1 MTGSLLDIWG
11 LSVQFFTYQGIV
23 RALEN
28 VDLSVSRG
36 EILGLV
42 GETGCGKSVLARSVL
57 RLIAD
62 PPGKISSGKIL
73 FKEEDILT
81 ASHQRLRHI
90 RGNEI
95 SMIFQEPMSSLN
107 PVFRVGNQMME
118 VVMLHQQVERTVARG
133 ICIDMLRQ
141 VKMPDPEAVLSKY
154 PHELSGGMR
163 QRAMIA
169 MELSCRPELLIAD
182 EPTTALDVTVQAQ
195 VLTILEDLTRQK
207 GVSVLFISHD
217 LGVIAQICD
226 RVAVMYAG
234 RIVEVAP
241 VGMLFAAPAHPYTVG
256 LLQAIPRVDE
266 EKKRLAVIPG
276 TVPGLIEPPGG
287 CRFHPRC
294 AEKVKSC
301 DRVVPQS
308 VEVAQGHHVACHL
321 YDSIANQKPDNLNS
335 QKTGREQ

>member
-1 MTGSLLDIWG
+1 MADTLLHIRN
-11 LSVQFFTYQGIV
+11 LSVRFFTYQGV
-23 RALEN
+23 VKALEN
-28 VDLSVSRG
+28 VSLAVSEG

-62 PPGKISSGKIL
+62 PPGKITGGEIL
-73 FKEEDILT
+73 FRGEDILE
-81 ASHQRLRHI
+81 AGSRRLRQI

-107 PVFRVGNQMME
+107 PVFRIGTQMQE
-118 VVMLHQQVERTVARG
+118 VVMLHRRVDGPEARR
-133 ICIDMLRQ
+133 ICVDMLRQ
-141 VKMPDPEAVLSKY
+141 VKMPDPEEVLHKY

-163 QRAMIA
+163 QRVMIA
-169 MELSCRPELLIAD
+169 MELSCRPDLLIAD

-195 VLTILEDLTRQK
+195 VLTILDDLTRK
-207 GVSVLFISHD
+207 RGVSVLFISHD

-241 VGMLFAAPAHPYTVG
+241 VGELFSRPMHPYTRG
-256 LLQAIPRVDE
+256 LLRAVPRVDE
-266 EKKRLAVIPG
+266 ERETLSVIPG
-276 TVPGLIEPPGG
+276 TVPGLIDPPGG

-294 AEKVKSC
+294 GQLRDAC
-301 DRVVPQS
+301 PGIVPEP
-308 VEVAQGHHVACHL
+308 VRTAPGHFVSCHL
-321 YDSIANQKPDNLNS
+321 YCEGGA
-335 QKTGREQ
+335 GRGV

>member
-1 MTGSLLDIWG
+1 MAEVLLDIRN
-11 LSVQFFTYQGIV
+11 LAVQFFTYQGVV

-28 VDLSVSRG
+28 IDLCILRG

-62 PPGKISSGKIL
+62 PPGKITGGEIR
-73 FKEEDILT
+73 FNGQDILKL
-81 ASHQRLRHI
+81 SRRRLRQI

-107 PVFRVGNQMME
+107 PVFTVGNQMLE
-118 VVMLHQQVERTVARG
+118 VVMLHQQVDRSQARK
-133 ICIDMLRQ
+133 ICIDMLEQ
-141 VKMPDPEAVLSKY
+141 VKMPDPEPLLSKY

-169 MELSCRPELLIAD
+169 MELSCRPSLLIAD

-195 VLTILEDLTRQK
+195 VLTILEDLTRK
-207 GVSVLFISHD
+207 SDVSVLFISHD
-217 LGVIAQICD
+217 LGVIAQLCD

-234 RIVEVAP
+234 YIVEIAP
-241 VGMLFAAPAHPYTVG
+241 VEDLFAAPKHPYTRG
-256 LLQAIPRVDE
+256 LLQSIPRLDE
-266 EKKRLAVIPG
+266 ETETLAAIAGV
-276 TVPGLIEPPGG
+276 VPGLIEPPGG

-294 AEKVKSC
+294 SQRFAPC
-301 DRVVPQS
+301 DRQVPRLQELEKKHS
-308 VEVAQGHHVACHL
+308 VACHL
-321 YDSIANQKPDNLNS
+321 YEKHKE
-335 QKTGREQ
+335 KT

>member
-1 MTGSLLDIWG
+1 MADVLLDICN

-23 RALEN
+23 QALEG
-28 VDLSVSRG
+28 VDLAVRQG

-62 PPGKISSGKIL
+62 PPGKITDGEIRFKGENIL
-73 FKEEDILT
+73 QADRR
-81 ASHQRLRHI
+81 RLRRI

-107 PVFRVGNQMME
+107 PVFTVGNQMIE
-118 VVMLHQQVERTVARG
+118 VVMLHQRVSRTEARG
-133 ICIDMLRQ
+133 ICIGMLQQ
-141 VKMPDPEAVLSKY
+141 VRMPDPEQVLSKY

-169 MELSCRPELLIAD
+169 MELSCRPDLLLAD

-195 VLTILEDLTRQK
+195 VLTILEELTRRR

-217 LGVIAQICD
+217 LGVIAQLCD
-226 RVAVMYAG
+226 RVAVRYAG
-234 RIVEVAP
+234 D
-241 VGMLFAAPAHPYTVG
+241 LFARPAHPYTGG
-256 LLQAIPRVDE
+256 LLQAIPRIDAQIAE
-266 EKKRLAVIPG
+266 LAVIPG
-276 TVPGLIEPPGG
+276 TVPGLIRPPAG

-294 AEKVKSC
+294 SRVFEPC
-301 DRVVPQS
+301 DRDVPRLLA
-308 VEVAQGHHVACHL
+308 VEPDHRVACHL
-321 YDSIANQKPDNLNS
+321 YQQA
-335 QKTGREQ
+335 EE

>member
-1 MTGSLLDIWG
+1 MAEVLLDIRN
-11 LSVQFFTYQGIV
+11 LAVQFFTYQGVV

-28 VDLSVSRG
+28 IDLCILRG

-62 PPGKISSGKIL
+62 PPGKITGGEIR
-73 FKEEDILT
+73 FNGQDILKL
-81 ASHQRLRHI
+81 SRRRLRQI

-107 PVFRVGNQMME
+107 PVFTVGNQMLE
-118 VVMLHQQVERTVARG
+118 VVMLHQQVDRSQARK
-133 ICIDMLRQ
+133 ICIDMLEQ
-141 VKMPDPEAVLSKY
+141 VKMPDPEPLLSKY

-169 MELSCRPELLIAD
+169 MELSCRPGLLIAD

-195 VLTILEDLTRQK
+195 VLTILEDLTRK
-207 GVSVLFISHD
+207 SDVSVLFISHD
-217 LGVIAQICD
+217 LGVIAQLCD

-234 RIVEVAP
+234 YIVEIAP
-241 VGMLFAAPAHPYTVG
+241 VEDLFAAPKHPYTRG
-256 LLQAIPRVDE
+256 LLQSIPRLDE
-266 EKKRLAVIPG
+266 ETETLAAIAGV
-276 TVPGLIEPPGG
+276 VPGLIEPPGG

-294 AEKVKSC
+294 SQRFAPC
-301 DRVVPQS
+301 DRQVPRLQELEKKHS
-308 VEVAQGHHVACHL
+308 VACHL
-321 YDSIANQKPDNLNS
+321 YEKHKE
-335 QKTGREQ
+335 KT

>member
-1 MTGSLLDIWG
+1 MTETLLDIGG
-11 LSVQFFTYQGIV
+11 LSVRFFTYQGIV
-23 RALEN
+23 KALEDVN
-28 VDLSVSRG
+28 LTVSKG

-62 PPGKISSGKIL
+62 PPGKIAGGKIL
-73 FKEEDILT
+73 FKGEDILGV
-81 ASHQRLRHI
+81 SKRRLRSI

-118 VVMLHQQVERTVARG
+118 VVMLHQRVGRAEARR
-133 ICIDMLRQ
+133 ICIDMLGQ

-154 PHELSGGMR
+154 PYELSGGMR

-195 VLTILEDLTRQK
+195 VLTILEELTRLR

-217 LGVIAQICD
+217 LGVIAQICE

-234 RIVEVAP
+234 RIVEIAP
-241 VGMLFAAPAHPYTVG
+241 VRKLFSNPRHPYTRG
-256 LLQAIPRVDE
+256 LLRAVPQVDE
-266 EKKRLAVIPG
+266 EKEALNVVPG
-276 TVPGLIEPPGG
+276 VVPGLIDPPGG

-294 AEKVKSC
+294 AEVLESC
-301 DRVVPQS
+301 RRIVPGP
-308 VEVAQGHHVACHL
+308 VEVEPDHHVACHL
-321 YDSIANQKPDNLNS
+321 FGSGK
-335 QKTGREQ
+335 

>member
-1 MTGSLLDIWG
+1 MEEILLDISG
-11 LSVQFFTYQGIV
+11 LSVRFFTYQGIV
-23 RALEN
+23 KALEDVN
-28 VDLSVSRG
+28 LIVSKG

-62 PPGKISSGKIL
+62 PPGKISGGKIF
-73 FKEEDILT
+73 FKGEDILG
-81 ASHQRLRHI
+81 ASKRRLRSI

-118 VVMLHQQVERTVARG
+118 VVMLHQRVGRGEARRV
-133 ICIDMLRQ
+133 CVDMLSQ
-141 VKMPDPEAVLSKY
+141 VKMPDPDAVLSKY

-169 MELSCRPELLIAD
+169 MELSCRPDLLIAD

-195 VLTILEDLTRQK
+195 VLTILEELTRQT

-217 LGVIAQICD
+217 LGVIAQICE

-234 RIVEVAP
+234 RIVEISP
-241 VGMLFAAPAHPYTVG
+241 VRKLFSNPGHPYTRG
-256 LLQAIPRVDE
+256 LLKAVPQVDE
-266 EKKRLAVIPG
+266 ERETLNVVPG
-276 TVPGLIEPPGG
+276 VVPGLIHPPGG

-294 AEKVKSC
+294 EEMREPCS
-301 DRVVPQS
+301 RIVPHP
-308 VEVAQGHHVACHL
+308 VEIEPGHQVACHL
-321 YDSIANQKPDNLNS
+321 WDSGK
-335 QKTGREQ
+335 

>member
-1 MTGSLLDIWG
+1 VTETLLDITG
-11 LSVQFFTYQGIV
+11 LSVRFFTYQGIV
-23 RALEN
+23 KALEDVN
-28 VDLSVSRG
+28 LTVSKG

-62 PPGKISSGKIL
+62 PPGKIAGGKIL
-73 FKEEDILT
+73 FKGEDILGV
-81 ASHQRLRHI
+81 SKRRLRSI

-118 VVMLHQQVERTVARG
+118 VVMLHQRVGRAEARR
-133 ICIDMLRQ
+133 ICIDMLGQ

-154 PHELSGGMR
+154 PYELSGGMR

-195 VLTILEDLTRQK
+195 VLTILEELTRLR

-217 LGVIAQICD
+217 LGVIAQICE

-234 RIVEVAP
+234 RIVEIAP
-241 VGMLFAAPAHPYTVG
+241 VRKLFSNPRHPYTRG
-256 LLQAIPRVDE
+256 LLRAVPQVDE
-266 EKKRLAVIPG
+266 EKEALNVVPG
-276 TVPGLIEPPGG
+276 VVPGLIDPPGG

-294 AEKVKSC
+294 AEVLESC
-301 DRVVPQS
+301 RRIVPGP
-308 VEVAQGHHVACHL
+308 VEVEPDHHVACHL
-321 YDSIANQKPDNLNS
+321 FGSGK
-335 QKTGREQ
+335 